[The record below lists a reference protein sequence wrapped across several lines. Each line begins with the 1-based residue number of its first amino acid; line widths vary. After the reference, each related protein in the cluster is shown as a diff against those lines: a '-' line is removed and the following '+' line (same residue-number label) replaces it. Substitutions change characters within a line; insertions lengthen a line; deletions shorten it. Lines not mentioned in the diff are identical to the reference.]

1 MSVTTGRIHGSAS
14 FILDIRTL
22 SCPGA
27 LFDWNAMIVL
37 CISPRETGTKLK
49 FCESA
54 TASKTL
60 VGGAGRL
67 YNSIKDAQS
76 PINSDEK
83 LTKKDFF
90 HILCVELLG
99 TLITRTTILNY
110 LPL

>member
-14 FILDIRTL
+14 FIVDICTL

-27 LFDWNAMIVL
+27 LFDWYAMIVL
-37 CISPRETGTKLK
+37 HTSPRETGTKLK
-49 FCESA
+49 FCDSA
-54 TASKTL
+54 TASQTL

-76 PINSDEK
+76 SDTLLPTDVK
-83 LTKKDFF
+83 NFF
-90 HILCVELLG
+90 HILCVDLLG
-99 TLITRTTILNY
+99 TFFTRDTILNY